1 MSHQLAQYF
10 AWKPNPFSQRTDG
23 LQQIRGNQFLYA
35 FPPFCLILQVLKKVS
50 YDQTKKMLL
59 VPPTWQSQI
68 WYPLLLEMPI
78 VRPLLLPSNINLIN
92 PQGEVHPLIANRTL
106 QLAVWTISGKYY
118 LRREFQKQLP
128 NLLQAQDE
136 KVHSQ
141 ITICP
146 GECGLAGVINNRL
159 MHFDVM

>member
-1 MSHQLAQYF
+1 MVYSRFGQSVPLCISPILPYSTSLEESELRPNKKNVACPTNLA
-10 AWKPNPFSQRTDG
+10 
-23 LQQIRGNQFLYA
+23 
-35 FPPFCLILQVLKKVS
+35 VS
-50 YDQTKKMLL
+50 NL
-59 VPPTWQSQI
+59 VPPFTRNAYSSSTATSKQHK
-68 WYPLLLEMPI
+68 L
-78 VRPLLLPSNINLIN
+78 
-92 PQGEVHPLIANRTL
+92 GEVHPLIANRTL

-159 MHFDVM
+159 MHFDVMQ